1 MLDNYNAIN
10 ALRDLEE
17 QLDDYTKNLTA
28 TELENLRYEIGAI
41 ECDQEHYPPSEGLID
56 PAVLY
61 AYVTSKVARLRLGV
75 YDESREGDL
84 LTVLEE
90 IERILRNG

>member
-1 MLDNYNAIN
+1 MN
-10 ALRDLEE
+10 E
-17 QLDDYTKNLTA
+17 
-28 TELENLRYEIGAI
+28 
-41 ECDQEHYPPSEGLID
+41 
-56 PAVLY
+56 VY